1 MLHLI
6 RFMVSGRFGEWGE
19 LLVYLVILHLIYQYM
34 GG

>member
-6 RFMVSGRFGEWGE
+6 RFMVSGRLGEWGE
-19 LLVYLVILHLIYQYM
+19 LLLYLGLIQVVYWYI